1 MMNRRQALTGLA
13 AAAVGT
19 VLATPAGAHAHGGD
33 DRFPTLI
40 PLPDNFNPEGIAI
53 GERPVAYFGSLAN
66 GSIYRANLVTGEG
79 ALLPEPGPGTPSV
92 GLKLDDE
99 HNRLFV
105 AGGPAGSGRVVSAR
119 SGRILASYTFQ
130 TAPTFIND
138 VVLTPR
144 AAYFTDSMKP
154 FLYVVRLGRHGSLP
168 DGFTALPLSGDLVYQ
183 PGFNVNGISRTPD
196 GRALLV
202 VQSNTASLF
211 RVDPATG
218 AATLVDLGGEPVTAG
233 DGLLLL
239 GNSLYVVQNQL
250 NRVAK
255 FRLSFSGR
263 SGRLEGTATDPRF
276 QVPTTVA
283 AFERRLYLP
292 NAKFGAQ
299 PPATTFEAIG
309 IPRF

>member
-19 VLATPAGAHAHGGD
+19 VLATPSGAQAHGD

-53 GERPVAYFGSLAN
+53 GERPVAFFGSLAN
-66 GSIYRANLVTGEG
+66 GSIYRASLATGEG
-79 ALLPEPGPGTPSV
+79 AVLPEPPPGIQAV
-92 GLKLDDE
+92 GLKLDDD
-99 HNRLFV
+99 HGRLFV
-105 AGGPAGSGRVVSAR
+105 AGGSSGTGRVVSAR
-119 SGRILASYTFQ
+119 SGRILAGYTFQ
-130 TAPTFIND
+130 VAPTFIND

-144 AAYFTDSMKP
+144 AAFFTDSQKP
-154 FLYVVRLGRHGSLP
+154 FLYVLRLGRDGSLP
-168 DGFTALPLSGDLVYQ
+168 AGFTALPLTGDLVYQ

-211 RVDPATG
+211 RVNPATG
-218 AATLVDLGGEPVTAG
+218 ATTLVDLGGTAVTAG

-239 GNSLYVVQNQL
+239 GNTLYVVQNQL
-250 NRVAK
+250 NQVAK
-255 FRLSFSGR
+255 FRMSDTGR
-263 SGRLEGTATDPRF
+263 SGRLVATATDPRF

-309 IPRF
+309 IPKF

>member
-19 VLATPAGAHAHGGD
+19 VLATPTGAQAHGD

-40 PLPDNFNPEGIAI
+40 PLPNNFNPEGIAI
-53 GERPVAYFGSLAN
+53 GDFPVAFFGSLAN
-66 GSIYRANLVTGEG
+66 GSIYRANLATGEG
-79 ALLPEPGPGTPSV
+79 ALLPEPAPGVPAV
-92 GLKLDDE
+92 GLKLDDRG
-99 HNRLFV
+99 RLFV
-105 AGGPAGSGRVVSAR
+105 SGGPSGTGRVVSAR

-130 TAPTFIND
+130 VAPTFIND
-138 VVLTPR
+138 VVLTPG
-144 AAYFTDSMKP
+144 AAYFTDSQKP
-154 FLYVVRLGRHGSLP
+154 FLYVVRLGRNGSLP
-168 DGFTALPLSGDLVYQ
+168 SGFTALPLSGDLVYQ

-211 RVDPATG
+211 RVNPATG

-255 FRLSFSGR
+255 FRLSSSGR
-263 SGRLEGTATDPRF
+263 SGRMVATATDPRF

-283 AFERRLYLP
+283 AFGRRLYLP

>member
-1 MMNRRQALTGLA
+1 MMNRRQALTGLTA
-13 AAAVGT
+13 VAVGS
-19 VLATPAGAHAHGGD
+19 VLAAPTGAQAHGGD

-40 PLPDNFNPEGIAI
+40 PLPDGFNPEGIAI

-66 GSIYRANLVTGEG
+66 GSIYRANLATGEG
-79 ALLPEPGPGTPSV
+79 VLLPEPPPGSPSV

-105 AGGPAGSGRVVSAR
+105 AGGPSGSGRVVSAR
-119 SGRILASYTFQ
+119 SGRVLASYTFQ

-138 VVLTPR
+138 VIVTPR
-144 AAYFTDSMKP
+144 AAFFTDSQKP
-154 FLYVVRLGRHGSLP
+154 FLYVVRLGRRGSLP
-168 DGFTALPLSGDLVYQ
+168 EGFTALPLSGDLVYQ

-239 GNSLYVVQNQL
+239 GNTLYVVQNQL

-255 FRLSFSGR
+255 FRLSDSGR
-263 SGRLEGTATDPRF
+263 SGRLAGTATDPRF

-283 AFERRLYLP
+283 AFGRRLYLP

-309 IPRF
+309 IPQF